1 MDLIACGSEIT
12 HVVVYAR
19 GALVTRRV
27 TLPESLAPG
36 PIDLAISGVS
46 PLAEGGG
53 IRVFAAGERQVVGVR
68 TALFIPPSHVLDGE
82 LSQRVRAMQR
92 ARVRLEAR
100 RNQLQAR
107 QKTLSG
113 VKVDPRLRGRLKR
126 QDPLRRVKDGL
137 AVVALVDRLAAH
149 IDLELVT
156 VARALEDNAR
166 ELVAATLAADQ
177 GRTADL
183 TGPGH
188 PRRQIT
194 VGIGPGA
201 GGLTSLDVTY
211 GIPTA
216 RWWPAYTAQIAT
228 ADGKAR
234 FSLEAFV
241 AQLSFEDWSNARM
254 SLSTADRVQDIRL
267 PELPS
272 MRLGRAQS
280 PKASGYRSPPA
291 GLDALFVGYDQ
302 AMVRVTE
309 VRAIEIRQVEIQA
322 AALEDESARALPPV
336 EAATAGVEDGEML
349 FGGAVAG
356 MSPADVLPSPAMAA
370 HPAQAGGA
378 FTGAMKRGLIA
389 PRRAAAPA
397 ALKESRPRESRM
409 REPPEPAP
417 VEPTELEPSD
427 AWLDFDSLRLG
438 PLENRAQ
445 RGRLVR
451 KVAASL
457 GTAENTACQELERL
471 AAPPLSSDP
480 RETRG
485 QFDFRYDAQGAVE
498 VPSNGRCHRVA
509 LAAAEAPATFRFRAV
524 PREGNEVFRE
534 VELENPFPSPLL
546 AGPVEVFVDG
556 ALTSTAALSA
566 VDRGGRIAL
575 GLGVEERLR
584 VARNAHAEESAKGLM
599 GGTTEVEH
607 AVTIDLTS
615 ALGREVEVEVLDRVP
630 VSDEKDLEVAL
641 LDAKPSNAKYD
652 QSERGRPIRG
662 GLLWKVKVAAGGA
675 ASVAFRYR
683 VNLPAKSE
691 VVGGNRRE

>member
-1 MDLIACGSEIT
+1 MDPIACSSEIT

-19 GALVTRRV
+19 GAWVTRRV
-27 TLPESLAPG
+27 TLPETLSPG
-36 PIDLAISGVS
+36 SIDLAVSGVS

-53 IRVFAAGERQVVGVR
+53 IRVSVTGERQVVCVR
-68 TALFIPPSHVLDGE
+68 TALVIPESPVLEGD
-82 LSQRVRAMQR
+82 LNLRVRALQR
-92 ARVRLEAR
+92 ARVRLEAKR
-100 RNQLQAR
+100 SQLQAR
-107 QKTLSG
+107 QKTLSD

-137 AVVALVDRLAAH
+137 SVVTLVDQLAAQ
-149 IDLELVT
+149 IDSELLT
-156 VARALEDNAR
+156 VARALEDNGR
-166 ELVAATLAADQ
+166 ELATATLAADQ

-188 PRRQIT
+188 PHRQLT
-194 VGIGPGA
+194 VQIGPGA
-201 GGLTSLDVTY
+201 GGLTSLEVTY

-216 RWWPAYTAQIAT
+216 RWWPAYTAQITT
-228 ADGKAR
+228 ADGRAR

-241 AQLSFEDWSNARM
+241 AQLSFEDWSNARI
-254 SLSTADRVQDIRL
+254 SLSTADRIQDIRL

-280 PKASGYRSPPA
+280 PKASGYRPPPA
-291 GLDALFVGYDQ
+291 GLDALFLGYDQ
-302 AMVRVTE
+302 AVVRVTE
-309 VRAIEIRQVEIQA
+309 IRAIEIRQVEIQA
-322 AALEDESARALPPV
+322 SVLEDESARALPPS
-336 EAATAGVEDGEML
+336 EAASASLEEDEVL
-349 FGGAVAG
+349 FGGAIGG
-356 MSPADVLPSPAMAA
+356 MSLADVSPPPGLEAHSPQAIGAVTGVMRAAMT
-370 HPAQAGGA
+370 PASAP
-378 FTGAMKRGLIA
+378 A
-389 PRRAAAPA
+389 PRAAMHR
-397 ALKESRPRESRM
+397 LSRESRKSQ
-409 REPPEPAP
+409 PPEPAP
-417 VEPTELEPSD
+417 VELEPSD

-438 PLENRAQ
+438 PLDNRAL

-451 KVAASL
+451 KTAATL
-457 GTAENTACQELERL
+457 GTAENAARQEIERL
-471 AAPPLSSDP
+471 AAPPLSTDP

-509 LAAAEAPATFRFRAV
+509 LAAALAPATFRFRAV

-584 VARNAHAEESAKGLM
+584 VARNARAEESTKGLM

-615 ALGREVEVEVLDRVP
+615 AMGREVEVEVLDRVP

-641 LDAKPSNAKYD
+641 VDAKPTNGKYD
-652 QSERGRPIRG
+652 QSDRGRPIRG